1 MFYTTKNRVFLCV
14 FYGLTT
20 QEKRE
25 PPPPGGG
32 RLELRIAYP
41 GWFVK
46 GKRKTLKHFCFKV
59 FWQREKDSNPHKQS
73 QSLSCYPYTI
83 PLNFVFCDPQLTS
96 AGLIIA
102 KKWKLSRG
110 FLKFFEKIFQ
120 VAVSLDSGVWA
131 GLA

>member
-83 PLNFVFCDPQLTS
+83 PLSFVFLRPATHERRTYYS
-96 AGLIIA
+96 KEAEIV
-102 KKWKLSRG
+102 KG
-110 FLKFFEKIFQ
+110 FSKIF
-120 VAVSLDSGVWA
+120 
-131 GLA
+131 